1 MTEETSFRWMMLW
14 VGALITGVVI
24 MLYLRLTGFYQGPL
38 IVLTLGLAALIGG
51 GAWLMYRA
59 GNREMAFGLVGGY
72 GFMALVSAGQCTL
85 YVDEVVAVEN
95 GGRAFGEGAIGG
107 FFLYLLTIVASL
119 VIGAIV
125 LAINRRR
132 RREGEEPQ

>member
-24 MLYLRLTGFYQGPL
+24 GLFLLLTQSYQGPL
-38 IVLTLGLAALIGG
+38 IVLTLGLAALIGV
-51 GAWLMYRA
+51 GAWLTYRA

-85 YVDEVVAVEN
+85 YV
-95 GGRAFGEGAIGG
+95 EGALDGMVVG

-119 VIGAIV
+119 IIGAIV

-132 RREGEEPQ
+132 RRQGGEPQ